1 MLIETDFLISL
12 VREND
17 RHHIR
22 TLKILEKFRGH
33 IKLSP
38 YALTELDLLVWSNTF
53 KVKDKE
59 LFFKLLEE
67 TLNYYTIETLKP
79 KFTHVAKAYELR
91 EKYSLSF
98 FDSLHAAVA
107 NIENIPLL
115 SYDKTYSKIEEIKYV
130 NPQTLA

>member
-22 TLKILEKFRGH
+22 TLKILEKLRGH

-38 YALTELDLLVWSNTF
+38 YTLTELDLLVWSNTF

-107 NIENIPLL
+107 MIENIPLL
-115 SYDKTYSKIEEIKYV
+115 SYDKTYSKIKEIKHV
-130 NPQTLA
+130 NPLTLA

>member
-22 TLKILEKFRGH
+22 TLKILEKFREH

-38 YALTELDLLVWSNTF
+38 YTLAELDLLVWSNTF

-130 NPQTLA
+130 NPLTLA